1 MIALRDVSS
10 TEAAVTYTLEPVVG
24 AGLAYVY
31 LGERWGPSGG
41 GGAVLI
47 IASCLA
53 IQLNGADTGGSG
65 GSGGGAQPAADE
77 DDE

>member
-24 AGLAYVY
+24 AALAYIY
-31 LGERWGPSGG
+31 LGERWGPSGWV
-41 GGAVLI
+41 GAALI

-53 IQLNGADTGGSG
+53 IQMNGADTGG
-65 GSGGGAQPAADE
+65 APAAAAEHAEHDHA
-77 DDE
+77 DD